1 MITLVLVFRYSFENC
16 LCEISQNFFFG
27 ERVSYH
33 LFAIIVERCRRSK
46 SPECEDDD
54 VTTTY

>member
-1 MITLVLVFRYSFENC
+1 MITLVLVFRYSFENY

>member
-16 LCEISQNFFFG
+16 LCEIFFG